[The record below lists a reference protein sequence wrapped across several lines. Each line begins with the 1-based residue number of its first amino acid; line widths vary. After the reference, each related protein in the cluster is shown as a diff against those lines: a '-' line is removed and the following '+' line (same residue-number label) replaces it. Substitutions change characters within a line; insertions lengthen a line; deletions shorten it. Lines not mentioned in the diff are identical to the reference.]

1 MDELKVDKSAT
12 IAARYINNT
21 NCNVFLTGKA
31 GTGKTTFLRS
41 LITKTF
47 KNTVVVAPTG
57 IAAIN
62 AGGVTIHSQFQLPF
76 GPFVPDPYFQAG
88 GNMVNTPQTLV
99 ARLQMGSVKRK
110 ILRELELLVIDEVSM
125 LRADILDAMDTVLRS
140 VRRKKNTPF
149 GGVQVLFIGDLMQLP
164 PVVKNHEWNYL
175 SNYYPSIFFF
185 NAHVLK
191 QQKPVF
197 IELETIYRQSDIE
210 FISIL
215 NNLRNNH
222 LSNEDCDVLNQYV
235 KVDFEPEDDEPFI
248 FLTTHNRT
256 ADKINEEKLN
266 KLEGREFEY
275 KATLRGDFPESMFP
289 IADKML
295 LKVGAQVM
303 FLKNDYSGKQQFY
316 NGKIGTVKSLE
327 NDNVVVSFTDGSADV
342 DVERFLWENKK
353 YVLNEENGE
362 IEEKLKGSYLHFPL
376 RLAWAITI
384 HKSQGL
390 TFERAIIDIEKAFAP
405 GQMYVALSRLTSL
418 NGLVLTNPISNLKV
432 GNDVNVAA
440 YLKHEKENQ
449 NPSGKLDEESSAFMV
464 NTSISA
470 FDFSMLVYEYK
481 KLFSTF
487 VKDGKKT
494 KKQIDFEWMQD
505 KLVTVEKLQKTGN
518 GFIGEIQRIS
528 DEYDFKAHLISRVK
542 AAFNYFEPILESLI
556 KDFGLRLIELS
567 DEKAVKSY
575 ISDLKD
581 LLGLTVASLKRIER
595 TLSCIDAIVND
606 KLHERSKEEVD
617 TLLVEKNKLKPKNTS
632 KEPTHKTTL
641 KLLLE
646 GKSKLD
652 IAKERELGVSTIESH
667 IVKNIELGE
676 LDGSDYLSEM
686 KKNEIIKA
694 STEKGIVGLSNL
706 RIELGEEYTFFE
718 LKVGLGLMKLDK
730 K

>member
-1 MDELKVDKSAT
+1 MNEYKVDKSAT

-21 NCNVFLTGKA
+21 NCHVFLTGKA
-31 GTGKTTFLRS
+31 GTGKTTFLKS

-76 GPFVPDPYFQAG
+76 GPFVPDPYFQVG
-88 GNMVNTPQTLV
+88 GNLVNTPQTLIT
-99 ARLQMGSVKRK
+99 RLQMGSVKRK
-110 ILRELELLVIDEVSM
+110 TLRELELLVIDEVSM
-125 LRADILDAMDTVLRS
+125 LRADVLDAMDTVLRS
-140 VRRKKNTPF
+140 VRRRKNIPF

-164 PVVKNHEWNYL
+164 PVVKNHEWNFL

-197 IELETIYRQSDIE
+197 IELETIYRQSDAE

-222 LSNEDCDVLNQYV
+222 LSEEDCSVLNKYV
-235 KVDFEPEDDEPFI
+235 KVDFEPEDNEQFI

-256 ADKINEEKLN
+256 ADKINEDKLQ
-266 KLEGREFEY
+266 KIEGREFEY
-275 KATLRGDFPESMFP
+275 KATLRGEFPESMYP
-289 IADKML
+289 ISEKMF

-303 FLKNDYSGKQQFY
+303 FVKNDYSGKQLFF
-316 NGKIGTVKSLE
+316 NGKIGTVKSLD
-327 NDNVVVSFTDGSADV
+327 NDSVVVSFTDGSADV

-362 IEEKLKGSYLHFPL
+362 IEEKLKGSFLHFPL

-390 TFERAIIDIEKAFAP
+390 TFEHAIIDIEKAFAP

-440 YLKHEKENQ
+440 YLRNEKQ
-449 NPSGKLDEESSAFMV
+449 ALDPELKIKEASTAFIV
-464 NTSISA
+464 NKSITA
-470 FDFSMLVYEYK
+470 FDFSVLVYEYK

-487 VKDGKKT
+487 IKDGKKT

-505 KLVTVEKLQKTGN
+505 KLVAVEKLQKTGN

-528 DEYDFKAHLISRVK
+528 DEYEFKDHLITRVK
-542 AAFNYFEPILESLI
+542 AAFVYFEPILERLI

-567 DEKAVKSY
+567 EEKAVKTY

-595 TLSCIDAIVND
+595 TLSCLDAIVND
-606 KLHERSKEEVD
+606 RLHERSQEEID
-617 TLLVEKNKLKPKNTS
+617 NLKVEKDKLKPKNSS

-641 KLLLE
+641 KLLIE

-652 IAKERELGVSTIESH
+652 IANERELSVSTIESH

-676 LDGSDYLSEM
+676 LDGEKYLTIE
-686 KKNEIIKA
+686 KKEKINEA
-694 STEKGIVGLSNL
+694 VTTKGIVGLSNL
-706 RIELGEEYTFFE
+706 KNELGEGYTFFE
-718 LKVGLGLMKLDK
+718 LKVGLALVKLQK
-730 K
+730 